1 MINFRFHI
9 VSLTAVLLALGIGLV
24 LGTTFLDDATVNGLE
39 RQLDGLENDLDRAQ
53 ARNDEQQTQLD
64 GLPRGGR
71 RSSTSSSGER
81 LYAGQLDGD
90 PVLVVSTRGIDGEL
104 VDGVMSSLVQAD
116 ADLLGV
122 WWLTDRM
129 LLDDES
135 DVADLADALE
145 LSTDDVDRLRRNL
158 AVQLADV
165 LYGASDVPAAG
176 PTDAS
181 PAEPALL
188 ARLREAGFIE
198 YQLPDGVDGDVVR
211 LPASG
216 TRIVIVDGPDASVP
230 ATEVIVPVLAE
241 MTADGPIPVVATQ
254 PTVDTGDDVD
264 PATQPTA
271 RAGGARRRRRSS
283 SACRASTTSTACR
296 AGSPPSWPRSTPSR
310 AARRSASTAAATAPT
325 ACSRRPQGPGESW
338 HPAEVSHT
346 SRRPDP
352 SPLPPRGTTSHG

>member
-24 LGTTFLDDATVNGLE
+24 LGTTFLDDATINGLE

-53 ARNDEQQTQLD
+53 ARNDEQQSQLEAYREEAD
-64 GLPRGGR
+64 QLGEQA
-71 RSSTSSSGER
+71 GER
-81 LYAGQLDGD
+81 LYAGQLGGD
-90 PVLVVSTRGIDGEL
+90 PVLVVSTRGIDGEW

-116 ADLLGV
+116 ADVLGV

-135 DVADLADALE
+135 DVADLSDVLE
-145 LSTDDVDRLRRNL
+145 LSTDDTDRLRRNL

-165 LYGASDVPAAG
+165 LYGAADA
-176 PTDAS
+176 PTADPGDA

-216 TRIVIVDGPDASVP
+216 TRIVFVDGPDASVP
-230 ATEVIVPVLAE
+230 ATEVIVPVLVE
-241 MTADGPIPVVATQ
+241 MTADGPIPAVATQ

-264 PATQPTA
+264 PATQPTLVPA
-271 RAGGARRRRRSS
+271 VRGDDELVQRVSGVDDLDLVSGRIA
-283 SACRASTTSTACR
+283 TIL
-296 AGSPPSWPRSTPSR
+296 
-310 AARRSASTAAATAPT
+310 AAVDAA
-325 ACSRRPQGPGESW
+325 PGEPTIGQYGSGDD
-338 HPAEVSHT
+338 AD
-346 SRRPDP
+346 RL
-352 SPLPPRGTTSHG
+352 LPPAAGAG

>member
-24 LGTTFLDDATVNGLE
+24 LGTTFLDDATINGLE

-53 ARNDEQQTQLD
+53 ARNDEQQTQLEAYREEATQL
-64 GLPRGGR
+64 GEQA
-71 RSSTSSSGER
+71 GER
-81 LYAGQLDGD
+81 LYTGQLDGD
-90 PVLVVSTRGIDGEL
+90 PVLVVSTRGIEDEL

-216 TRIVIVDGPDASVP
+216 TRIVMVDGPDASVP
-230 ATEVIVPVLAE
+230 ATEVIVPVLVE

-264 PATQPTA
+264 PATQPTLVPA
-271 RAGGARRRRRSS
+271 VRGDDSLVQSVSGVDDLDRVSGRVATILATVDAVPGGP
-283 SACRASTTSTACR
+283 TIGQY
-296 AGSPPSWPRSTPSR
+296 GSGDGADRL
-310 AARRSASTAAATAPT
+310 
-325 ACSRRPQGPGESW
+325 
-338 HPAEVSHT
+338 
-346 SRRPDP
+346 
-352 SPLPPRGTTSHG
+352 LPPAAGAG

>member
-24 LGTTFLDDATVNGLE
+24 LGTTFLDDATINGLE

-53 ARNDEQQTQLD
+53 ARNDEQQTQLEAYREEATQL
-64 GLPRGGR
+64 GEQA
-71 RSSTSSSGER
+71 GER
-81 LYAGQLDGD
+81 LYAGQLEGD

-104 VDGVMSSLVQAD
+104 VDGVTSSLVQAD

-122 WWLTDRM
+122 WWFTDRM

-181 PAEPALL
+181 PAEPPLL

-216 TRIVIVDGPDASVP
+216 TRIVFVDGPDASVP
-230 ATEVIVPVLAE
+230 ATEVIVPVLVE

-264 PATQPTA
+264 PATQPTLVPA
-271 RAGGARRRRRSS
+271 VRDDDSLVQRVSGVDDLDRVSGRVATIL
-283 SACRASTTSTACR
+283 ASVDAVP
-296 AGSPPSWPRSTPSR
+296 GSPTIGQYGSGDGADRL
-310 AARRSASTAAATAPT
+310 
-325 ACSRRPQGPGESW
+325 
-338 HPAEVSHT
+338 
-346 SRRPDP
+346 
-352 SPLPPRGTTSHG
+352 LPPAAGAG